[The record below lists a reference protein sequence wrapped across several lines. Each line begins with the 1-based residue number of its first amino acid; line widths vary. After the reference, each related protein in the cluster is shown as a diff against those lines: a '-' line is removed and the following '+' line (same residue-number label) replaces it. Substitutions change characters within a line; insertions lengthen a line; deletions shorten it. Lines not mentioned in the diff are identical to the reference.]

1 MNWTD
6 LLAALALYLVI
17 EGMLPFL
24 SPDGWRRGL
33 ALVAQ
38 MTDSQLR
45 LFGLFSMLAGMV
57 LLLLVRGS

>member
-24 SPDGWRRGL
+24 SPSGWRRSLAMIARLQDGQLRWFGLGTMLAGL
-33 ALVAQ
+33 ALLMA
-38 MTDSQLR
+38 
-45 LFGLFSMLAGMV
+45 
-57 LLLLVRGS
+57 VRGF